1 MTLNVA
7 NFDRIRELP
16 INATYDHLMPTPD
29 RRYIYGGVAWPGK
42 RAGFAVIVLMD
53 DKPHFD
59 SHDVCVLAE
68 FESFSTRDLVRQIGV
83 LDSTYMPDRWIGD
96 NRNDAADK
104 FVRELQNDGD
114 RDRRMSK
121 LMFVYTS
128 MLEMDYF
135 YRYAL
140 DEIHRL
146 TQTKRKMLYLKE
158 SVIEI
163 YMHDFIDEEM
173 ITELKYGD
181 YPAIEAL
188 AYAVITILKS
198 KIRENTERKA
208 PVTQDR
214 RYKIDTRQYSVG
226 AR

>member
-1 MTLNVA
+1 
-7 NFDRIRELP
+7 
-16 INATYDHLMPTPD
+16 MPTPD

-42 RAGFAVIVLMD
+42 RAGFAIIVLMD
-53 DKPHFD
+53 DKVHFD

-68 FESFSTRDLVRQIGV
+68 FESYSTRELVRQIGV
-83 LDSTYMPDRWIGD
+83 LDNTYMPDRWIGD

-104 FVRELQNDGD
+104 FVRELVADGD
-114 RDRRMSK
+114 RDRRRSK

-140 DEIHRL
+140 DEIDRL
-146 TQTKRKMLYLKE
+146 TKKERKMLYLKE
-158 SVIEI
+158 TTVLRYISEI
-163 YMHDFIDEEM
+163 IDEEM

-188 AYAVITILKS
+188 AYAVITLMKS
-198 KIRENTERKA
+198 KIRENTERKV

-214 RYKIDTRQYSVG
+214 QYSVG
-226 AR
+226 VRR